1 MAHDSVRFDDRMSDG
16 DALMWNI
23 ERDPLL
29 RSTITVVWLL
39 DGAPDRARLERKIE
53 RATRAIPRLRQR
65 VLPNPLALAPPRWQ
79 VDPYFDLAA
88 HLGWHKAPGDGS
100 LRALLDFAQPI
111 AMRHFDTARPLWE
124 LAVVEG
130 LQGPPGSSESDGH
143 DPRSEA
149 QPSEALRP
157 GPAGSSESD
166 GHDPRSEA
174 QPSEARRAGRGA
186 LVLKLHHSIS
196 DGMGLVRMTEA
207 LVERTREAPAAE
219 PEPPDAPEPHEWS
232 QLELARDELAHEWR
246 RQLGR
251 LRRLG
256 GELAGAARHPGGA
269 AGALG
274 RSLASLRRGL
284 APAGAPLSPLLRG
297 RSLSCRFDPFSVPLA
312 ALRAAGKKADG
323 TLNDAFVAAVCGGL
337 RLYHESHGAP
347 IEALRMTMPV
357 NIREGNDADRAGN
370 QFAPA
375 RFAVPIALPD
385 PVERMRAVRAL
396 VRRERAEPVLGF
408 LEGVAGVLNRLP
420 TSLSVSLFGSMLKGI
435 DFVTSNVPGP
445 RREMFTAGAR
455 MDAVYGFGPLS
466 GAALNA
472 TLFSYAGTCWV
483 ALNSDPAAVPD
494 PAHLHECLAAG
505 FAEVL
510 GVA

>member
-1 MAHDSVRFDDRMSDG
+1 MAQDPVRFEDRMSDG

-29 RSTITVVWLL
+29 RSTIAVVWLL
-39 DGAPDRARLERKIE
+39 DRAPDRARLEHKVE
-53 RATRAIPRLRQR
+53 RASRVIPRLRQH
-65 VLPNPLALAPPRWQ
+65 VLPNPLALAPPRWE
-79 VDPYFDLAA
+79 VDAYFDLAA
-88 HLGWHKAPGDGS
+88 HLSWHKAPGDGS
-100 LRALLDFAQPI
+100 LRALFDFAQPM
-111 AMRHFDTARPLWE
+111 AMRHFDLARPLWE

-130 LQGPPGSSESDGH
+130 LEG
-143 DPRSEA
+143 
-149 QPSEALRP
+149 
-157 GPAGSSESD
+157 
-166 GHDPRSEA
+166 
-174 QPSEARRAGRGA
+174 GRGA

-207 LVERTREAPAAE
+207 LVERTRETPASEKEA
-219 PEPPDAPEPHEWS
+219 PEPPEPRAWS

-256 GELAGAARHPGGA
+256 GGLLDAVRHPLETGSE
-269 AGALG
+269 LR
-274 RSLASLRRGL
+274 RSLDSLRHGL
-284 APAGAPLSPLLRG
+284 APVGEPLSPILRG
-297 RSLSCRFDPFSVPLA
+297 RSLSARFVPLRVSLA

-337 RLYHESHGAP
+337 RLYHEAHGAP
-347 IEALRMTMPV
+347 VEELRMTMPID
-357 NIREGNDADRAGN
+357 IRDGEDADKAGN

-375 RFAVPIALPD
+375 RFPVPIALPD
-385 PVERMRAVRAL
+385 PVERMRAIGAR
-396 VRRERAEPVLGF
+396 VRRERSEPVLGF

-420 TSLSVSLFGSMLKGI
+420 TSLSVALFGGMLKGI

-445 RREMFTAGAR
+445 RREVFTAGAK
-455 MDAVYGFGPLS
+455 MDEVYGFGPLS
-466 GAALNA
+466 GAAINV
-472 TLFSYAGTCWV
+472 TLFSYAGTCFV
-483 ALNSDPAAVPD
+483 AINSDPAAVPD
-494 PAHLHECLAAG
+494 PDRLRECFEAG

>member
-1 MAHDSVRFDDRMSDG
+1 MAHDPVRFDDRMSDG

-29 RSTITVVWLL
+29 RSTIAVVWLT
-39 DGAPDRARLERKIE
+39 DQAPDRGRLERKVE
-53 RATRAIPRLRQR
+53 RATRTIPRLRQR
-65 VLPNPLALAPPRWQ
+65 VMPNPLALAPPRWE

-88 HLGWHKAPGDGS
+88 HLSWHKAPGDGS

-111 AMRHFDTARPLWE
+111 AMRHFDLARPLWE

-130 LQGPPGSSESDGH
+130 L
-143 DPRSEA
+143 
-149 QPSEALRP
+149 
-157 GPAGSSESD
+157 AG
-166 GHDPRSEA
+166 
-174 QPSEARRAGRGA
+174 GRGA

-207 LVERTREAPAAE
+207 LVERSREAASVEREAPAA
-219 PEPPDAPEPHEWS
+219 PEPREWS

-251 LRRLG
+251 LRRV
-256 GELAGAARHPGGA
+256 GEGLLGAARRPLDSA
-269 AGALG
+269 AELR
-274 RSLASLRRGL
+274 RSLDSLRRGL
-284 APAGAPLSPLLRG
+284 APAGEALSPLLRG
-297 RSLSCRFDPFSVPLA
+297 RSLSARFDPLRVPLA

-337 RLYHESHGAP
+337 RLYHEAHGAP
-347 IEALRMTMPV
+347 VAALRMTMPV
-357 NIREGNDADRAGN
+357 NVREGDDADRAGN

-375 RFAVPIALPD
+375 RFPVPIAIAD
-385 PVERMRAVRAL
+385 PHERMRAIGAL
-396 VRRERAEPVLGF
+396 VRRERAEPILGF

-420 TSLSVSLFGSMLKGI
+420 TSLSVALFGSMLKGI

-445 RREMFTAGAR
+445 RREVFTAGAK
-455 MDAVYGFGPLS
+455 MDEVYGFGPLS
-466 GAALNA
+466 GAALNV
-472 TLFSYAGTCWV
+472 TLFSYAGTCFV
-483 ALNSDPAAVPD
+483 AVNSDPAAVPD
-494 PAHLHECLAAG
+494 PERLRECLEAG
-505 FAEVL
+505 FGEVV

>member
-1 MAHDSVRFDDRMSDG
+1 MADASVRFDDRMSDG

-29 RSTITVVWLL
+29 RSTISVVWLL
-39 DGAPDRARLERKIE
+39 DRAPDRARLERKIE

-65 VLPNPLALAPPRWQ
+65 VLPNPLALAPPRWD

-100 LRALLDFAQPI
+100 LRALFDFAQPI

-130 LQGPPGSSESDGH
+130 LANG
-143 DPRSEA
+143 RA
-149 QPSEALRP
+149 AL
-157 GPAGSSESD
+157 
-166 GHDPRSEA
+166 
-174 QPSEARRAGRGA
+174 
-186 LVLKLHHSIS
+186 LLKLHHSIS

-207 LVERTREAPAAE
+207 LVERSREAPTTEKAV
-219 PEPPDAPEPHEWS
+219 PEAPEGRAWS

-256 GELAGAARHPGGA
+256 GGLAGAARRPA
-269 AGALG
+269 DSAGELRRALD
-274 RSLASLRRGL
+274 SLRRGL
-284 APAGAPLSPLLRG
+284 APAGEPLSPLLRG
-297 RSLSCRFDPFSVPLA
+297 RSLSCRFDGLRIPLA
-312 ALRAAGKKADG
+312 DLRAAGKKADG

-337 RLYHESHGAP
+337 RLYHEASGEP
-347 IEALRMTMPV
+347 VEELRMTMPV
-357 NIREGNDADRAGN
+357 NIREGDDADKAGN

-375 RFAVPIALPD
+375 RFAVPIAMPD
-385 PVERMRAVRAL
+385 PMERMRAIGAR

-420 TSLSVSLFGSMLKGI
+420 VSLSVSLFGSMLKGI

-445 RREMFTAGAR
+445 RRDVFTAGAK
-455 MDAVYGFGPLS
+455 MDEVYGFGPLS
-466 GAALNA
+466 GAAINV
-472 TLFSYAGTCWV
+472 TLFSYAGTCFV
-483 ALNSDPAAVPD
+483 AVNSDPAAVPD
-494 PAHLHECLAAG
+494 PDRLRECLEAG
-505 FAEVL
+505 FAEVV
-510 GVA
+510 GIA

>member
-1 MAHDSVRFDDRMSDG
+1 MADDSVRFDDRMSDG

-29 RSTITVVWLL
+29 RSTICVIWLL
-39 DGAPDRARLERKIE
+39 DRDPDRARLARKVE

-88 HLGWHKAPGDGS
+88 HLSWHKAPSDGS
-100 LRALLDFAQPI
+100 LRALFDFAQPM
-111 AMRHFDTARPLWE
+111 AMRHFDLARPLWE
-124 LAVVEG
+124 LAAVEG
-130 LQGPPGSSESDGH
+130 LEG
-143 DPRSEA
+143 
-149 QPSEALRP
+149 
-157 GPAGSSESD
+157 
-166 GHDPRSEA
+166 
-174 QPSEARRAGRGA
+174 GRGA

-207 LVERTREAPAAE
+207 LVERSRAAPPVEKA
-219 PEPPDAPEPHEWS
+219 APEVPEAREWS

-256 GELAGAARHPGGA
+256 GGLLDAARHPFEQ
-269 AGALG
+269 AGELG
-274 RSLASLRRGL
+274 RSLGSLRRGL
-284 APAGAPLSPLLRG
+284 APVGEPLSPWLRG
-297 RSLSCRFDPFSVPLA
+297 RSLSCRFDGIRVPLA
-312 ALRAAGKKADG
+312 DLRAAGKKADG

-337 RLYHESHGAP
+337 RLYHEAHG
-347 IEALRMTMPV
+347 EGVQELRMTMPV
-357 NIREGNDADRAGN
+357 NIREGEDADRAGN

-375 RFAVPIALPD
+375 RFAVPIATPD
-385 PVERMRAVRAL
+385 PVERMRSIGAQ
-396 VRRERAEPVLGF
+396 VRRERAEPVLGL

-445 RREMFTAGAR
+445 RREVFTAGAK
-455 MDAVYGFGPLS
+455 MDEVYGFGPLS
-466 GAALNA
+466 GAAINV
-472 TLFSYAGTCWV
+472 TLFSYAGTCFV

-494 PAHLHECLAAG
+494 PERLRECLEAG
-505 FAEVL
+505 FAEV
-510 GVA
+510 VAVA

>member
-1 MAHDSVRFDDRMSDG
+1 MAHDSVRFEERMSDG

-29 RSTITVVWLL
+29 RSTITVIWTL
-39 DGAPDRARLERKIE
+39 DRAPDRARLERKIE

-65 VLPNPLALAPPRWQ
+65 VLPNPLALAPPRWE
-79 VDPYFDLAA
+79 VDPYFDLTA

-100 LRALLDFAQPI
+100 LRALFDFAQPI

-130 LQGPPGSSESDGH
+130 LESG
-143 DPRSEA
+143 RS
-149 QPSEALRP
+149 ALI
-157 GPAGSSESD
+157 
-166 GHDPRSEA
+166 
-174 QPSEARRAGRGA
+174 
-186 LVLKLHHSIS
+186 LKLHHSIS

-207 LVERTREAPAAE
+207 LVERSREAPAAE
-219 PEPPDAPEPHEWS
+219 KAVPVAPEGRAWS

-256 GELAGAARHPGGA
+256 GGLAGAARRPA
-269 AGALG
+269 DSLG
-274 RSLASLRRGL
+274 ELRRSLDSLRRGL
-284 APAGAPLSPLLRG
+284 APVGEPLSPLLRG
-297 RSLSCRFDPFSVPLA
+297 RSLSCRFDGLRVPLA
-312 ALRAAGKKADG
+312 DLRAAGKKADG

-337 RLYHESHGAP
+337 RLYHEGHGEP
-347 IEALRMTMPV
+347 VSELRMTMPV
-357 NIREGNDADRAGN
+357 NIRDGDDADKAGN

-375 RFAVPIALPD
+375 RFAVPVATPD
-385 PVERMRAVRAL
+385 PVDRMRAIGAH

-420 TSLSVSLFGSMLKGI
+420 VSLSVSLFGGMLRGI

-445 RREMFTAGAR
+445 RREVFTAGAK
-455 MDAVYGFGPLS
+455 MDEVYGFGPLS
-466 GAALNA
+466 GAAINV
-472 TLFSYAGTCWV
+472 TLFSYAGTCFV
-483 ALNSDPAAVPD
+483 AVNSDPAAVPD
-494 PAHLHECLAAG
+494 PDRLRECLEAG
-505 FAEVL
+505 FAEVV

>member
-1 MAHDSVRFDDRMSDG
+1 MAHDPVRFEDRMSDG

-39 DGAPDRARLERKIE
+39 DGVPDRERFTRKIE

-65 VLPNPLALAPPRWQ
+65 VLPNPLALAPPRWE

-88 HLGWHKAPGDGS
+88 HVGWHKAPGDGS
-100 LRALLDFAQPI
+100 LRALLDFAQPM

-124 LAVVEG
+124 LAVIEG
-130 LQGPPGSSESDGH
+130 LE
-143 DPRSEA
+143 
-149 QPSEALRP
+149 
-157 GPAGSSESD
+157 
-166 GHDPRSEA
+166 
-174 QPSEARRAGRGA
+174 AGRAA
-186 LVLKLHHSIS
+186 LVLKLHHAIS
-196 DGMGLVRMTEA
+196 DGMGLVHMTEA
-207 LVERTREAPAAE
+207 LVERTREPGHEKAL
-219 PEPPDAPEPHEWS
+219 PEAPEGRPWS

-256 GELAGAARHPGGA
+256 GGVLDAARSPRETTST
-269 AGALG
+269 LG
-274 RSLASLRRGL
+274 RSLGSLRRGL
-284 APAGAPLSPLLRG
+284 APVSEPLSPLLRG
-297 RSLSCRFDPFSVPLA
+297 RSLSCRFDGIAVPLA
-312 ALRAAGKKADG
+312 SLRAAGKKADG

-337 RLYHESHGAP
+337 RLYHETHGEP
-347 IEALRMTMPV
+347 VEELRMTMPV
-357 NIREGNDADRAGN
+357 NIREGADAAKAGN

-375 RFAVPIALPD
+375 RFAVPVATPD
-385 PVERMRAVRAL
+385 PVERMRKIASHVK
-396 VRRERAEPVLGF
+396 RERAEPALGF

-420 TSLSVSLFGSMLKGI
+420 TSLSVSLFGGMLKGI

-445 RREMFTAGAR
+445 RREVYTAGAK
-455 MDAVYGFGPLS
+455 MDGVYGFGPLS
-466 GAALNA
+466 GAAINA
-472 TLFSYAGTCWV
+472 TLFSYAGTCYV

-494 PAHLHECLAAG
+494 PERLRECVEAG

>member
-1 MAHDSVRFDDRMSDG
+1 MAHDPVRFDDRMSDG

-39 DGAPDRARLERKIE
+39 DRAPDRERLERKIE

-79 VDPYFDLAA
+79 VDPYFDLSA
-88 HLGWHKAPGDGS
+88 HLSWHKAPGDGS
-100 LRALLDFAQPI
+100 LRALFDFAQPV
-111 AMRHFDTARPLWE
+111 AMRHFDLARPLWE
-124 LAVVEG
+124 LAVVE
-130 LQGPPGSSESDGH
+130 
-143 DPRSEA
+143 
-149 QPSEALRP
+149 AL
-157 GPAGSSESD
+157 ED
-166 GHDPRSEA
+166 
-174 QPSEARRAGRGA
+174 GRGA

-207 LVERTREAPAAE
+207 LVERSREVPTAE
-219 PEPPDAPEPHEWS
+219 KEAPDAPEGREWS

-251 LRRLG
+251 LRRVG
-256 GELAGAARHPGGA
+256 GGLASAARHPLDSA
-269 AGALG
+269 AELR
-274 RSLASLRRGL
+274 RSLDSLRRGL
-284 APAGAPLSPLLRG
+284 APIGEPLSPLLRG
-297 RSLSCRFDPFSVPLA
+297 RSLSCRFDPLRVPLA
-312 ALRAAGKKADG
+312 DLRAAGKKADG

-337 RLYHESHGAP
+337 RLYHEANGAP
-347 IEALRMTMPV
+347 VEELRMTMPV
-357 NIREGNDADRAGN
+357 NIREGDDADKAGN

-375 RFAVPIALPD
+375 RFAVPIATPD
-385 PVERMRAVRAL
+385 PVERMRAIGAL

-420 TSLSVSLFGSMLKGI
+420 VSLSVSLFGGMLKGI

-445 RREMFTAGAR
+445 RREVFTAGAK
-455 MDAVYGFGPLS
+455 MDEVYGFGPLS
-466 GAALNA
+466 GAALNV
-472 TLFSYAGTCWV
+472 TLFSYAGTCFV

-494 PAHLHECLAAG
+494 PALLRECLEGG
-505 FAEVL
+505 FAEVV

>member
-1 MAHDSVRFDDRMSDG
+1 MAHDPVRFDDRMSDG

-29 RSTITVVWLL
+29 RSTIAVVWLT
-39 DGAPDRARLERKIE
+39 DRAPDRARLERKVE
-53 RATRAIPRLRQR
+53 RATRTIPRLRQR

-88 HLGWHKAPGDGS
+88 HLSWHKAPGDGS
-100 LRALLDFAQPI
+100 LRALLDFAQPM
-111 AMRHFDTARPLWE
+111 AMRHFDLARPLWE
-124 LAVVEG
+124 LAVIGG
-130 LQGPPGSSESDGH
+130 L
-143 DPRSEA
+143 
-149 QPSEALRP
+149 
-157 GPAGSSESD
+157 AG
-166 GHDPRSEA
+166 
-174 QPSEARRAGRGA
+174 GRGA

-207 LVERTREAPAAE
+207 LVERTREAPAVEKAA
-219 PEPPDAPEPHEWS
+219 PEAPEPREWS

-251 LRRLG
+251 LRRIG
-256 GELAGAARHPGGA
+256 GELLGAARHPVDSA
-269 AGALG
+269 ATL
-274 RSLASLRRGL
+274 RHSLDSLRRGL
-284 APAGAPLSPLLRG
+284 APAGEALSPMLRG
-297 RSLSCRFDPFSVPLA
+297 RSLSARFDTLRVPLA

-337 RLYHESHGAP
+337 RLYHEAHDAP
-347 IEALRMTMPV
+347 VQELRMTMPV
-357 NIREGNDADRAGN
+357 NIREGDDADKAGN

-375 RFAVPIALPD
+375 RFPVPIAITD
-385 PVERMRAVRAL
+385 PNERMRAIGAR
-396 VRRERAEPVLGF
+396 VRRERAEPLLGF

-445 RREMFTAGAR
+445 RREVFTAGAK
-455 MDAVYGFGPLS
+455 MDEVYGFGPLS
-466 GAALNA
+466 GAALNV
-472 TLFSYAGTCWV
+472 TLFSYAGTCFV
-483 ALNSDPAAVPD
+483 AINSDPAAVPD
-494 PAHLHECLAAG
+494 PERLCECLEAG
-505 FAEVL
+505 FAEVV

>member
-1 MAHDSVRFDDRMSDG
+1 MAEDSVRFDDRMSDG

-29 RSTITVVWLL
+29 RSTIAVVWLL
-39 DGAPDRARLERKIE
+39 DRAPDRERLERKIE

-88 HLGWHKAPGDGS
+88 HVGWHKAPGDGS

-124 LAVVEG
+124 LAVLEG
-130 LQGPPGSSESDGH
+130 LEG
-143 DPRSEA
+143 
-149 QPSEALRP
+149 
-157 GPAGSSESD
+157 
-166 GHDPRSEA
+166 
-174 QPSEARRAGRGA
+174 GRGA

-207 LVERTREAPAAE
+207 LVERTREGPATEKEA
-219 PEPPDAPEPHEWS
+219 PDAPEGREWS

-256 GELAGAARHPGGA
+256 GGLAGAALRPLDSA
-269 AGALG
+269 AELR
-274 RSLASLRRGL
+274 RSLDSLRRGL
-284 APAGAPLSPLLRG
+284 APIGEPLSPLLRG
-297 RSLSCRFDPFSVPLA
+297 RSLSCRFDPLSIPLA
-312 ALRAAGKKADG
+312 NLRAAGKKADG

-337 RLYHESHGAP
+337 RLYHEASGAP
-347 IEALRMTMPV
+347 VEALRMTMPV
-357 NIREGNDADRAGN
+357 NIRDGDDADKAGN

-375 RFAVPIALPD
+375 RFAVPIATPD
-385 PVERMRAVRAL
+385 PVERMRAIGSR

-420 TSLSVSLFGSMLKGI
+420 VSLSVSLFGSMLKGI

-445 RREMFTAGAR
+445 RREVFTAGAK

-466 GAALNA
+466 GAAINV
-472 TLFSYAGTCWV
+472 TLFSYAGTCFV

-494 PAHLHECLAAG
+494 PDRLRECLEAG
-505 FAEVL
+505 FAEVV

>member
-1 MAHDSVRFDDRMSDG
+1 MAEDSVRFDDRMSDG

-39 DGAPDRARLERKIE
+39 DRAPDRARLERKIG

-79 VDPYFDLAA
+79 LDPFFDLAA
-88 HLGWHKAPGDGS
+88 HVGWHKAPGDGS

-130 LQGPPGSSESDGH
+130 LQGAPGSSERHSRV
-143 DPRSEA
+143 PRSEA
-149 QPSEALRP
+149 QPSEATS
-157 GPAGSSESD
+157 G
-166 GHDPRSEA
+166 
-174 QPSEARRAGRGA
+174 GRGA

-196 DGMGLVRMTEA
+196 DGMGLVRMTQA
-207 LVERTREAPAAE
+207 LVERTREGAGTE
-219 PEPPDAPEPHEWS
+219 KEAPEAPEGREWS

-251 LRRLG
+251 LSRLG
-256 GELAGAARHPGGA
+256 GGLAGALRSPLDSA
-269 AGALG
+269 AALR
-274 RSLASLRRGL
+274 RSLGSLRRGL
-284 APAGAPLSPLLRG
+284 APTGEPLSPLLRG
-297 RSLSCRFDPFSVPLA
+297 RSLSCRFDPLSVPLA
-312 ALRAAGKKADG
+312 ELRAAGKKADG

-337 RLYHESHGAP
+337 RLYHEASGAP
-347 IEALRMTMPV
+347 VDELRMTMPV
-357 NIREGNDADRAGN
+357 NIRDGDDADKAGN

-375 RFAVPIALPD
+375 RFAVPIATPD
-385 PVERMRAVRAL
+385 PVERMRAIGSL

-445 RREMFTAGAR
+445 RREVFTAGAK

-466 GAALNA
+466 GAAINA
-472 TLFSYAGTCWV
+472 TLFSYAGTCFV

-494 PAHLHECLAAG
+494 PLLLRECLEAG
-505 FAEVL
+505 FAEVV